1 MEACKI
7 SQVLTTVK
15 IHIVAFSVMEKKYI
29 IWWWRYQRFE
39 GTGCTF
45 LR

>member
-15 IHIVAFSVMEKKYI
+15 IHIVAFSVMKKKNSI
-29 IWWWRYQRFE
+29 LWWRYQRFE
-39 GTGCTF
+39 GTGYIF